1 MFVAVRTRRAR
12 VAAIVASPAL
22 FMAAAVA
29 HAQQYPAKPVRIVV
43 GFPPGGAVDILA
55 RAVAPKLAES
65 LGQQLIV
72 DNRPGAS
79 STIAADIAAKSPPDG
94 YTLLMVSAA
103 HAVNPSL
110 YRKLPYDTERD
121 FAPISLVAA
130 TPYILVVHP
139 SLPVHNVRD
148 LIQLAKQHRG
158 ELSYASSGNGGLP
171 HLSGE
176 LLKLK
181 AGIDM
186 SHIPYKGSAAVTRD
200 VLGGHVPICFN
211 NLLSAMPHVHA
222 GRLRALGVTSAKRL
236 EAAPDVPT
244 IAEAALPGY
253 EVVGWYGMLAPAGTS
268 KDVISR
274 LSKETERAVRAPE
287 VGKRL
292 ASEGVDAVGST
303 PEAFTAVIRTDIGKW
318 GEVVRAA
325 GAKVD

>member
-1 MFVAVRTRRAR
+1 MFDVIGAHIRLAAMTAAAAL
-12 VAAIVASPAL
+12 VAATPL
-22 FMAAAVA
+22 

-43 GFPPGGAVDILA
+43 GFPAGGAVDILA
-55 RAVAPKLAES
+55 RAVAPRLAES
-65 LGQQLIV
+65 LGQQVLV

-79 STIAADIAAKSPPDG
+79 STIAAEIAAKSAPGG

-110 YRKLPYDTERD
+110 YKKLPYDTERD
-121 FAPISLVAA
+121 FVPISLVAA

-139 SLPVHNVRD
+139 SLPVRNVRD

-181 AGIDM
+181 AGIEM

-211 NLLSAMPHVHA
+211 NLLSAMPHVHG

-236 EAAPDVPT
+236 EAAPDVPA
-244 IAEAALPGY
+244 IAEAGLPGY

-268 KDVISR
+268 KEIVAR
-274 LSKETERAVRAPE
+274 LSKETERGVRAPD

-303 PEAFTAVIRTDIGKW
+303 PDAFASVIRTDIVKW
-318 GEVVRAA
+318 GEVVRAS